1 MPSGVPMI
9 DSQFVDLLQLGLNN
23 VFTVQK
29 DELAA
34 DAVRPVLY
42 SEEDV
47 DWAYLRNQEMGGLGN
62 MTTFNGAFEYDS
74 IGEGYQITYTNGRFA
89 IATSWSVDLV
99 NDDLYGQIN
108 KVPAKMAISG
118 IRTQEIQAASIFNHA
133 FDFDTSV
140 FTGGDSQALCYTAH
154 TYKNSSV
161 ATQSNS
167 GTDALTYDNIIKARK
182 LMKAFY
188 DDRGQLIRVMPDL
201 LLVPRGLEDIAIS
214 LTQSPEQP
222 NTANRSINP
231 IARFMPGLSYI
242 AWDYLTDSN
251 NWFLIDSRLM
261 KMELHWYMR
270 EALNFAINPTS
281 LFDLVFK
288 ARTTGRWSFGFD
300 TWSWIYGNNVA

>member
-1 MPSGVPMI
+1 MLNG
-9 DSQFVDLLQLGLNN
+9 QFNDLLQLGLNEI
-23 VFTVQK
+23 FTVQK

-42 SEEDV
+42 AEEDV

-74 IGEGYQITYTNGRFA
+74 IGEGYQITYNNGRFA
-89 IATSWSVDLV
+89 IATSFSADLAA
-99 NDDLYGQIN
+99 DDLYGQIN
-108 KVPAKMAISG
+108 KIPAKMALSAM
-118 IRTQEIQAASIFNHA
+118 RTMEIQGASIFNHA
-133 FDFDTSV
+133 FDTNV

-154 TYKNSSV
+154 TYRNSSA

-167 GTDALTYDNIIKARK
+167 GTLPLTYDNLIATRK
-182 LMKAFY
+182 NMKAFT

-201 LLVPRGLEDIAIS
+201 LLVPRGLEDVAIS
-214 LTQSPEQP
+214 LTQSPDQP

-231 IARFMPGLSYI
+231 IQRFMPNLSYI

-261 KMELHWYMR
+261 KLELHWYMR
-270 EALNFAINPTS
+270 EAPNFAIAPDSEFNK
-281 LFDLVFK
+281 VYK
-288 ARTTGRWSFGFD
+288 VRTTGRWSFGFD
-300 TWSWIYGNNVA
+300 TWSWIYGQNVA